1 MVKQF
6 TIPCQFQQSTSP
18 VTLYIGHPE
27 FTHHPVHFQSEWL
40 SSTKGGTIPQDLMDT
55 LQRLHDLANQNG
67 ADFEELCY
75 YALISATQHS
85 VGTGVSKED
94 INKYAQEYVQSDGQ
108 VVQPAIETNKE
119 TKDNADNNNIAE
131 QPQTTTKEQIEQKT
145 NKAEPATKQEPK
157 AQNEEQPYKKIAP
170 SIQQS
175 AKEDAKNKQE
185 EKQTANDEDSLIG
198 DTRTI
203 SAQETQHNQDV
214 LEQLGKIDGNTNN
227 NNIGTINMSSTPTT
241 TTSAKSTAG
250 EAVYTQE
257 DEDLLLEDD
266 MTTMQ
271 DEEKAK
277 EAEKLITDTMNEI
290 LARQAKREA
299 KEKAKSAS
307 NNANNTAD
315 VDVNAI
321 ATDIDNNST
330 SNGNPTNDTISA
342 TTDNTNQTTD
352 GTTTSSV
359 YSSDDDDLLG

>member
-108 VVQPAIETNKE
+108 VAQQITETNKE
-119 TKDNADNNNIAE
+119 TNNDANDNDTTE
-131 QPQTTTKEQIEQKT
+131 QSKATEGQTERKT
-145 NKAEPATKQEPK
+145 NKTESTKQEPQ

-170 SIQQS
+170 SIQQPT
-175 AKEDAKNKQE
+175 KEDTKNKPE
-185 EKQTANDEDSLIG
+185 EKQAINDEDSLIG
-198 DTRTI
+198 NTQI
-203 SAQETQHNQDV
+203 PSAQETQHNQDV
-214 LEQLGKIDGNTNN
+214 LEQLGKIDDNKNNTNNANN
-227 NNIGTINMSSTPTT
+227 NNIGTINMSSTPATT
-241 TTSAKSTAG
+241 ASAKSTAG

-271 DEEKAK
+271 DEERAK
-277 EAEKLITDTMNEI
+277 EVEKMITNTMNEI
-290 LARQAKREA
+290 LAKQEKREA
-299 KEKAKSAS
+299 EEKAKSD
-307 NNANNTAD
+307 ANNTSTMD
-315 VDVNAI
+315 TETNAI
-321 ATDIDNNST
+321 TE
-330 SNGNPTNDTISA
+330 NPDASDA
-342 TTDNTNQTTD
+342 KDNTADNIANNTNPFAESNA
-352 GTTTSSV
+352 TSSI
-359 YSSDDDDLLG
+359 YSSDDGDLFE